1 MPGLTV
7 LPPPQTPGDLVIRVA
22 NDPIWPVPRKEGS
35 AAWEKA
41 NLHKALGL
49 ATALQGTGARVVYYG
64 TADSSVAAYAPGVA
78 VETVPLIEGGIAEHP
93 EWDARSRE
101 DAYYG
106 AFYEAVAREGAHA
119 AIVGGD
125 EQSFREVPALALAL
139 PSTRFFCHNH
149 GLGPSPDKPRA
160 YERCNGVVHFVAIS
174 HAQVREYPTIQHA
187 GVVYNA
193 LHPDEFRLQ
202 PEPVDCQIN
211 HDSKPLRLPAGYALF
226 VARMNREKGPDLAV
240 TIARE
245 AGLRL
250 VLAGPLAP
258 REWDPNYFRDEVAG
272 SIDGDHVVYLGE
284 LGPDDLDRVYRG
296 AACLL
301 NPIRW
306 EEPFG
311 FTVVEAMARGVPV
324 IATPRGAM
332 PELVEDGLTGYLA
345 GDVAQ
350 SAQRAHDAITR
361 IDRAACA
368 ARAHERYSWGATGRA
383 YLDLVWHAF
392 HGHPVSDAG

>member
-202 PEPVDCQIN
+202 PEPVDCQI
-211 HDSKPLRLPAGYALF
+211 DARRQTAASPRRLRALRRPHEPREGPRPRGRNCPRGRTPSGAGGTARP
-226 VARMNREKGPDLAV
+226 ARMGPQL
-240 TIARE
+240 
-245 AGLRL
+245 L
-250 VLAGPLAP
+250 P
-258 REWDPNYFRDEVAG
+258 RRSG
-272 SIDGDHVVYLGE
+272 
-284 LGPDDLDRVYRG
+284 RVH
-296 AACLL
+296 
-301 NPIRW
+301 RW
-306 EEPFG
+306 
-311 FTVVEAMARGVPV
+311 R
-324 IATPRGAM
+324 PRGL
-332 PELVEDGLTGYLA
+332 P
-345 GDVAQ
+345 
-350 SAQRAHDAITR
+350 
-361 IDRAACA
+361 
-368 ARAHERYSWGATGRA
+368 GRA
-383 YLDLVWHAF
+383 R
-392 HGHPVSDAG
+392 P